1 LRRHTAAIPI
11 LFAIV
16 TDPVGQGIVA
26 SLARPGGNITG
37 FTDFDGPMA
46 GKWLGMMAQIAPP
59 AEHVPIIYN
68 PANAPF
74 ADMMMRVIEGFAPP
88 LGMTVRAAPVRN
100 EAGVAAMMATVSP
113 EKHDG
118 LLVLPDGFTIVHR
131 AVIVASAARSRVPAV
146 YWNHVFVADGGLMS
160 YGADNA
166 DLFQRAAA
174 YVANA
179 PDGLREPSLARWGL
193 PSPVFALKG
202 RNSDPGV
209 TNVGNVSSPHWRRW
223 LGVESRCV
231 APFTSSTPQYENEG
245 ALIAVYRNPQ
255 LSAQLDHRAPWL
267 TGRRITQAI
276 AHVRSVRQ
284 QVAEQLPMLAVET
297 LQVILSDH
305 SVISRACVDFHSR

>member
-1 LRRHTAAIPI
+1 LARAGGDSALTEQYAAELVALAPDLLLGIGTPSVAALRRHTAAIPI

-59 AEHVPIIYN
+59 AEHVSIIYN

-88 LGMTVRAAPVRN
+88 LGMTVRAAPVRD

-174 YVANA
+174 YV
-179 PDGLREPSLARWGL
+179 DRI
-193 PSPVFALKG
+193 LKG
-202 RNSDPGV
+202 AKPNDLPVQNPTKYELAINLKTAAALGLQ
-209 TNVGNVSSPHWRRW
+209 SPPT
-223 LGVESRCV
+223 L
-231 APFTSSTPQYENEG
+231 
-245 ALIAVYRNPQ
+245 
-255 LSAQLDHRAPWL
+255 
-267 TGRRITQAI
+267 
-276 AHVRSVRQ
+276 
-284 QVAEQLPMLAVET
+284 LAAADE
-297 LQVILSDH
+297 VIE
-305 SVISRACVDFHSR
+305 